1 LQKNNNKQ
9 VTLYCDGSC
18 LGNPGA
24 GGYAGILDY
33 KGNQKRYSGGNP
45 YTTNNKMEI
54 QAVIEGLK
62 LLKEPCKVEV
72 VTDSNYVAQSINIWL
87 KGWVKNDFKG
97 KKNVELWKE
106 YLRIVSPHTIH
117 ATWVKAH
124 NGHPQ
129 NEECDTMA
137 REEATKQHNTR
148 NRDE

>member
-1 LQKNNNKQ
+1 MQKHNNKQ

-24 GGYAGILDY
+24 GGYGGILDY
-33 KGNQKRYSGGNP
+33 QGHQKRYSGGSP
-45 YTTNNKMEI
+45 YTTNNQMEI

-72 VTDSNYVAQSINIWL
+72 VTDSNYVARSINEWL
-87 KGWVKNDFKG
+87 SGWVKKDFKE

-106 YLRIVSPHTIH
+106 YLRIAAPHAVH

-137 REEATKQHNTR
+137 REEATKQQ
-148 NRDE
+148 NRKNNE

>member
-1 LQKNNNKQ
+1 MQENSSKA

-24 GGYAGILDY
+24 GGYGGILDY
-33 KGNQKRYSGGNP
+33 KGKQKRYSGGNP
-45 YTTNNKMEI
+45 YTTNNQMEI

-62 LLKEPCKVEV
+62 LLKEPCRVEV
-72 VTDSNYVAQSINIWL
+72 VTDSNYVARAINEWL
-87 KGWVKNDFKG
+87 VGWVKKDFKD
-97 KKNVELWKE
+97 KKNVELWRE
-106 YLRIVSPHTIH
+106 YLEVSKPHKVH

-137 REEATKQHNTR
+137 REEATKQQ
-148 NRDE
+148 NRKSNE

>member
-1 LQKNNNKQ
+1 M
-9 VTLYCDGSC
+9 TLYCDGSC